1 MATIDVK
8 SETTGIVK
16 RILKFAGD
24 PVEEDES
31 IIILESMK
39 MEIPVVAPEAGTLSE
54 FLVQAEDA
62 VSEGAVVARIND

>member
-54 FLVQAEDA
+54 FLVQEEDA